1 MFRLQLTGKFK
12 SPSHW
17 GRCVKTPNTG
27 GGHWNA
33 GQRSVICLKIVSF
46 ASWLVSG
53 LGFSVK
59 RVVISEAVTVRS
71 DTKM

>member
-1 MFRLQLTGKFK
+1 M
-12 SPSHW
+12 
-17 GRCVKTPNTG
+17 KTPNTG

-33 GQRSVICLKIVSF
+33 GQRSVIRLKIVSF

-53 LGFSVK
+53 SGFSVK
-59 RVVISEAVTVRS
+59 RVAISEAVTVTS